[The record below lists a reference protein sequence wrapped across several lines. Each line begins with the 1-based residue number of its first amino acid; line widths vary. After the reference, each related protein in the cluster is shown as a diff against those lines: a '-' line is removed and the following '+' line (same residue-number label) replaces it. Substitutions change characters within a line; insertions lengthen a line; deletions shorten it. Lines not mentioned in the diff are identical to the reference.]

1 MKSKAIFRY
10 GLFCLLAFA
19 MFLLPGFC
27 VRETTVN
34 NTTTL
39 FADNTSSVVT
49 AATVGDNDVYNALC
63 RAYTGIIPPYITTDY
78 FTNEYMTSNGLT
90 RRMSSKYQGDD
101 GVLELSYLLENAG
114 VSKDSDYPL
123 LLSGLAYFDMSDIK
137 ILDISGY
144 KFASLELG
152 LITFANLEKIVL
164 NDCKIESINFIAE
177 NTLLKDIDLSNNNL
191 TSIDLSPLTY
201 VGQYNIDLSSNDIES
216 IENIT
221 VNSTNGVSYNINL
234 LNNNTSFNASNIG
247 NVKYELG
254 AQNLNGQ
261 KFEKTEGIQYFGFY
275 NLDYKF
281 QIYDSLGQPYGESIT
296 TDTKINLPVGK
307 YTAKYLSGS
316 GEYLEKYGTLEFS
329 FIPDTPKAVIVWKDK
344 EYETYKDTIT
354 GRPTIKVLDFEGK
367 EIYYRI
373 GTGEWNLLD
382 ETGQFEVNQAGKL
395 NVTLKTVEN
404 GVESRLYSIPLTLS
418 LNPYIPNLLLTFIL
432 LALFLLVIFGFVP
445 LMRKILKK

>member
-1 MKSKAIFRY
+1 MELSMKSKAIFRY

-39 FADNTSSVVT
+39 LADNTSSVVT

-101 GVLELSYLLENAG
+101 GVLDLSYLLENAG

-144 KFASLELG
+144 KFESLELG

-221 VNSTNGVSYNINL
+221 VNSTNGVSYNIN
-234 LNNNTSFNASNIG
+234 
-247 NVKYELG
+247 
-254 AQNLNGQ
+254 
-261 KFEKTEGIQYFGFY
+261 
-275 NLDYKF
+275 YKF
-281 QIYDSLGQPYGESIT
+281 QIYDSLGQPYGEPIT